1 MFNGLGPSE
10 DGRLGGDPM
19 GVAFG
24 IGEDLRGPPKD
35 QRVQSTRSECNCTIE
50 RRRREAPS

>member
-19 GVAFG
+19 GVAFE
-24 IGEDLRGPPKD
+24 IGEDLRGVAK
-35 QRVQSTRSECNCTIE
+35 V
-50 RRRREAPS
+50 